1 MGFFSSYS
9 LAADNRVTMRLGWT
23 LITNMASPINMI
35 QPATRISQSI
45 DHVTD
50 LIGRCVS
57 WLTVVMVATVIA
69 VVITRYFL
77 QIGSIALQESV
88 TYLHAAVFLLGIGYT
103 LKHDGHVRVDIFYRQ
118 FSVKCKAAVDLVGT
132 VLFLLPISSLIYY
145 ASWDYVMA
153 SWATG
158 ETSAENNGL
167 PFIYILKTLML
178 LMPATLLLQGIAEA
192 LKNVLRLS
200 GHVNNEE
207 AEAGNSLPDNHEP
220 IL

>member
-1 MGFFSSYS
+1 
-9 LAADNRVTMRLGWT
+9 
-23 LITNMASPINMI
+23 
-35 QPATRISQSI
+35 
-45 DHVTD
+45 
-50 LIGRCVS
+50 
-57 WLTVVMVATVIA
+57 
-69 VVITRYFL
+69 
-77 QIGSIALQESV
+77 
-88 TYLHAAVFLLGIGYT
+88 
-103 LKHDGHVRVDIFYRQ
+103 
-118 FSVKCKAAVDLVGT
+118 
-132 VLFLLPISSLIYY
+132 
-145 ASWDYVMA
+145 MA

-207 AEAGNSLPDNHEP
+207 AEAGNSLLDNHEP